1 MSNYTRKTDIKCDC
15 PMERA
20 IQSISGKWKSAI
32 ICELLRGD
40 VRLRDLEKLNP
51 EASKRAITQQ
61 LREMLEDGLIQKE
74 EFDEYPKKVIYSLT
88 ELGKQLQS
96 VRDVL
101 TKFGEKLNSH
111 E

>member
-1 MSNYTRKTDIKCDC
+1 MNKYTRKTDIKCDC

-20 IQSISGKWKSAI
+20 IHTISGKWKSAI

-40 VRLRDLEKLNP
+40 VRLRDLEQLNP
-51 EASKRAITQQ
+51 EASKRALSQQ
-61 LREMLEDGLIQKE
+61 LRELLEDGLVKKE

-88 ELGKQLQS
+88 SLGKELQS

-101 TKFGEKLNSH
+101 TSFGEKL
-111 E
+111 